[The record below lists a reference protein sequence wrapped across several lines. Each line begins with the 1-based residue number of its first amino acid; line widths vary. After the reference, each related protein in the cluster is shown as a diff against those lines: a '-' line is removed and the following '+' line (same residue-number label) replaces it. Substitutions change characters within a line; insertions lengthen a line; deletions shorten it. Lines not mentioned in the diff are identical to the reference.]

1 MAQFAPVAPIGILE
15 EMKKQGCLGTYH
27 LLLAHH
33 VLEFPERFRALF
45 ADLRGCTIIMDNS
58 LVELGASENEQ
69 KVLDACK
76 AIQDAASTP
85 NYIIPVLTDVMGDGA
100 ATREASTKSY
110 KWWRE
115 NAPMYPL
122 MVATQG
128 GDKTEE
134 HRDGNNISHTF
145 TFAWKDFCHT
155 VDHFLLSEEFKGISY
170 VGVPRK
176 LVEFLGT
183 RQLAIQYIDAVRPD
197 ISVHLLGFSDDVT
210 DDIICAQHPS
220 VEGIDSA
227 VPIRFGY
234 NLEGNKIYTPS
245 KEIPPRPKD
254 WFEKGEYDDSV
265 FTNLYN
271 IRKWVA

>member
-1 MAQFAPVAPIGILE
+1 MAQFAPVAPIQILE
-15 EMKKQGCLGTYH
+15 QMKQQGCLGKYH

-33 VLEFPERFRALF
+33 VLEHPDRFKALF

-76 AIQDAASTP
+76 AIQDSALTP
-85 NYIIPVLTDVMGDGA
+85 NFIIPVLTDVMGDGA

-110 KWWRE
+110 QWWAE
-115 NAPMYPL
+115 NAGQRYPL

-128 GDKTEE
+128 KDWG
-134 HRDGNNISHTF
+134 
-145 TFAWKDFCHT
+145 DFCKT
-155 VDHFLLSEEFKGISY
+155 VDYFLLSGEFPGIDY

-176 LVEFLGT
+176 LVEPLGT

-210 DDIICAQHPS
+210 DDVICAQHPS

-227 VPIRFGY
+227 VPIRFNYKGEEEDSKE
-234 NLEGNKIYTPS
+234 LYTPTS
-245 KEIPPRPKD
+245 PIPPRPKD
-254 WFEKGEYDDSV
+254 WFEKGEYSDIIYA
-265 FTNLYN
+265 NLYN
-271 IRKWVA
+271 IRLWVA